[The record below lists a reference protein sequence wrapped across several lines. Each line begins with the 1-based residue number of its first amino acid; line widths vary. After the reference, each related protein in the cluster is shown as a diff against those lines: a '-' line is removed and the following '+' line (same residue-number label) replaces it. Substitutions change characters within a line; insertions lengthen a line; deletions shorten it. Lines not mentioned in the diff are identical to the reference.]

1 MTLFLLVVVGIGII
15 WLYPGPQRPLT
26 AETPAS
32 SREPGADFDPVEW
45 VRSDQEAPGL
55 EEVSPEDGDE
65 ENFVV
70 VYGESDDKPEAVK
83 PEVQEEA
90 AEDGSREAKTGAE
103 PSVEKPRVS
112 PPAVEAQ
119 PAREQELPAP
129 VTRTVTV
136 KEYWI
141 QAGSYTSR
149 TRADRIKDELDELG
163 LSGRILSKDVDGT
176 QYYRVRIGP
185 YSQKAEADKFLIWV
199 KEKEDFENSYISEVY
214 RKKSIVQ

>member
-15 WLYPGPQRPLT
+15 WLYPGQQPPLT
-26 AETPAS
+26 VETPAS
-32 SREPGADFDPVEW
+32 SREAGAEFDPVEW
-45 VRSDQEAPGL
+45 VRSEQESPGL
-55 EEVSPEDGDE
+55 DEVSPEEGDD

-70 VYGESDDKPEAVK
+70 VYGESDDEPETVK

-90 AEDGSREAKTGAE
+90 AEDDSRKAEAPPETSAE
-103 PSVEKPRVS
+103 EMKVS
-112 PPAVEAQ
+112 PPAVESQ
-119 PAREQELPAP
+119 PAREQEPPAP

-185 YSQKAEADKFLIWV
+185 YSQKAEADKFLTWV
-199 KEKEDFENSYISEVY
+199 KERDNFENSYISEVY
-214 RKKSIVQ
+214 RKKTIVQ

>member
-15 WLYPGPQRPLT
+15 WLYPGPQQPLT

-32 SREPGADFDPVEW
+32 SREAGAEFDPVEW
-45 VRSDQEAPGL
+45 VRSEQEAPGL

-70 VYGESDDKPEAVK
+70 VYGESDEASGPIK
-83 PEVQEEA
+83 PEVREEA
-90 AEDGSREAKTGAE
+90 AEDGSQETKTRAE
-103 PSVEKPRVS
+103 PSAEKPRVS
-112 PPAVEAQ
+112 PPPVEAP
-119 PAREQELPAP
+119 PAREQEAPAP
-129 VTRTVTV
+129 VTRSVTV

-185 YSQKAEADKFLIWV
+185 YSQKAEADKFLTWV
-199 KEKEDFENSYISEVY
+199 KEKDNFENSYISEVY
-214 RKKSIVQ
+214 RKKTIVQ

>member
-1 MTLFLLVVVGIGII
+1 MTVFLLVVVGIGII
-15 WLYPGPQRPLT
+15 WLYPGPQQPLT
-26 AETPAS
+26 VETPAS
-32 SREPGADFDPVEW
+32 SREAGAEFDPVEW
-45 VRSDQEAPGL
+45 VRSEQESPGL
-55 EEVSPEDGDE
+55 DEVSPEEGDD

-70 VYGESDDKPEAVK
+70 VYGESDDEPETVK

-90 AEDGSREAKTGAE
+90 AEERSQELTPGPETSPEKTSVTPPTTE
-103 PSVEKPRVS
+103 P
-112 PPAVEAQ
+112 Q
-119 PAREQELPAP
+119 PVREQKPPAP

-185 YSQKAEADKFLIWV
+185 YSQKAEADKFLTWV
-199 KEKEDFENSYISEVY
+199 KEKDAFENSYISEVY
-214 RKKSIVQ
+214 RKKTVVQ